1 MDVDDTT
8 CWAGGRQIDRW
19 WMARRHLSG
28 EWGGGFASDAAII
41 ADDAAAGADVIVMI
55 VLFLVVPLF
64 CHGCSISDCCS
75 SRLSRKEGSFL
86 SKDEGLNGVCR
97 KRAFQPCLG
106 GWKWPCS
113 IFWLCDVVAL

>member
-1 MDVDDTT
+1 MWMMGHVGQVGRLTGGGWHVD
-8 CWAGGRQIDRW
+8 IF
-19 WMARRHLSG
+19 LVSG
-28 EWGGGFASDAAII
+28 EAALPVASDAAII
-41 ADDAAAGADVIVMI
+41 ADDAAAADVIVMI